1 MTARADSSKQMFREH
16 PLCDATLGAV
26 EETLEKHII
35 HVIKTLKFYWS

>member
-1 MTARADSSKQMFREH
+1 MTARAGSSKQMFIEH
-16 PLCDATLGAV
+16 PLCDAPQRAV